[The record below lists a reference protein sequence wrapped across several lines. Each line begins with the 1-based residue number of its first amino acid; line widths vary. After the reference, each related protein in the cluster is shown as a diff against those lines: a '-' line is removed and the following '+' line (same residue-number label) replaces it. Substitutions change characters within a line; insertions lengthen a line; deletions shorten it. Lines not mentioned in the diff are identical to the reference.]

1 MLAFALTFGLALT
14 ASRLRSVA
22 GLMGL
27 VAAAYA
33 GGATEPRTA
42 AVAVA
47 LPAALALLAADAARR
62 PRRRRARAVG
72 AVAPAPG
79 RRAPAGPA

>member
-27 VAAAYA
+27 VAAGYA

-42 AVAVA
+42 AIAVA
-47 LPAALALLAADAARR
+47 LPAALALLAADAARM